1 MKLNKSW
8 LDKTVQI
15 VIEHLNKFG
24 LCVIDDFLGH
34 EKGEDILEEVQGL
47 QQQDLL
53 REGQTGGGGAGGE
66 SAMYRSDRIVWT
78 DGIQPHSPHLQS
90 LIRSVRPDITPVS
103 PLSLSSNLDSVV
115 VTANKLEHNG
125 SLGQYH
131 ISGRTSAMVACYPG
145 EGSHYVKHVDNPNG
159 DGRCVTAI
167 YYLNKNWRPEVSW
180 SHDQFRIP
188 CFTLQRDGGALKI
201 YPSYM
206 DGAVATVDPLLDRVI
221 FFWSDRRNP
230 HAVMPAF
237 RERFAVTVWY
247 LDHNQKN
254 TSSQKKGNK

>member
-53 REGQTGGGGAGGE
+53 TEGQTGGGGAGGE

-90 LIRSVRPDITPVS
+90 LIRSVRPEIS
-103 PLSLSSNLDSVV
+103 HQSHLSLS
-115 VTANKLEHNG
+115 
-125 SLGQYH
+125 
-131 ISGRTSAMVACYPG
+131 P
-145 EGSHYVKHVDNPNG
+145 
-159 DGRCVTAI
+159 AI
-167 YYLNKNWRPEVSW
+167 WTLSW
-180 SHDQFRIP
+180 
-188 CFTLQRDGGALKI
+188 
-201 YPSYM
+201 
-206 DGAVATVDPLLDRVI
+206 
-221 FFWSDRRNP
+221 
-230 HAVMPAF
+230 
-237 RERFAVTVWY
+237 
-247 LDHNQKN
+247 
-254 TSSQKKGNK
+254 